1 MREIVLHR
9 RAAKYLRRMPKQRQI
24 EMRDVLREVAALED
38 IGTHSGI
45 RPMSGDMRGWF
56 RLRVGVYRAI
66 LKLSVIEVDE
76 VLFVD
81 YIGPRGDAY

>member
-1 MREIVLHR
+1 
-9 RAAKYLRRMPKQRQI
+9 
-24 EMRDVLREVAALED
+24 
-38 IGTHSGI
+38 
-45 RPMSGDMRGWF
+45 MRGWF

>member
-1 MREIVLHR
+1 MRGIVLHR
-9 RAAKYLRRMPKQRQI
+9 RAAKYLRRMPKPRQI
-24 EMRDVLREVAALED
+24 EIRDVLREVAGLDD
-38 IGTHSGI
+38 IGTHSGM

-66 LKLSVIEVDE
+66 LKLSVIESAE
-76 VLFVD
+76 VLFVA

>member
-24 EMRDVLREVAALED
+24 EMRDVPREVAGLED

-45 RPMSGDMRGWF
+45 RAMRGDMRGWF